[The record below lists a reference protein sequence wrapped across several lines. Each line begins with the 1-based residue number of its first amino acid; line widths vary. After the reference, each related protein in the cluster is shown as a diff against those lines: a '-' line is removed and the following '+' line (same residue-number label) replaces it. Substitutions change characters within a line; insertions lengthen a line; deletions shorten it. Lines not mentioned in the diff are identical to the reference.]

1 MPNLQE
7 AHNPKS
13 TITSQNDAAEK
24 VINTLSTEITTA
36 KQNTAA
42 KQNNTTSANPAKKG
56 PTIAQKAIT
65 QLSSDIKENDKRPD
79 TKQNTKQDTKQ
90 DTTQSTTANAN
101 PAKKGRTV
109 GPTDKTWKSLPEYN
123 PPFIIKYSSLMI
135 PIKVSRSTV
144 YKQIIALKTLQEVKT
159 WQEEH
164 WLPYRALSSPVW
176 ANRILYGALGVT
188 AVAGGLL
195 GYRGGQRG
203 GGTYNDRKLN
213 SKLIRLVD
221 PLDIHKWFQE
231 SSRWI
236 GLELLMRPALAYR
249 CLAYLAAAGVTGG
262 VFGLGAAS
270 SLAHPT
276 TPVNHGTGSYDID
289 QNDNVDINETY
300 DHNEVSNFVNRYSG
314 NSLHGLD
321 TRIHPVFGENT
332 RVPPHTQNSSTTP
345 IYIRHEG
352 RDLKKLQKMASK
364 NRIKN
369 IRSDPNALAN
379 NFWKSTAVNYNDVEE
394 ALSNLQ
400 YTSSP
405 S

>member
-1 MPNLQE
+1 RSTSKSTRKSTRSTRKSTSISNPSRTRKSKSTKNIVVGLSILSALAGLAVAYKKNTVATYNAVRDYVKNNLDIVPSQKVLKELVPNLQE

-236 GLELLMRPALAYR
+236 
-249 CLAYLAAAGVTGG
+249 
-262 VFGLGAAS
+262 
-270 SLAHPT
+270 
-276 TPVNHGTGSYDID
+276 
-289 QNDNVDINETY
+289 
-300 DHNEVSNFVNRYSG
+300 
-314 NSLHGLD
+314 
-321 TRIHPVFGENT
+321 
-332 RVPPHTQNSSTTP
+332 
-345 IYIRHEG
+345 
-352 RDLKKLQKMASK
+352 
-364 NRIKN
+364 
-369 IRSDPNALAN
+369 
-379 NFWKSTAVNYNDVEE
+379 
-394 ALSNLQ
+394 
-400 YTSSP
+400 
-405 S
+405 